1 MLSFN
6 SGPRAANSVLM
17 LLAALPLVGCN
28 DFSKS
33 LSMTGG
39 TTVTSTVTGTGGN
52 AAAASLVLA
61 GAPGTEATS
70 GTDYSFQP
78 LVSGSNGTVVF
89 TVSGLPSW
97 LRFDANTGLL
107 SGRPTD
113 ADIGTSA
120 DITITATAASTVG
133 SIGPFR
139 ITVTAAAAATGP
151 ATSPTLPVNTAP
163 SLGGTPPDRAILNQA
178 YSFTPA
184 ASDAEND
191 PLSFSIVNR
200 PSWASFDTA
209 TGRLSGTPP
218 AGSEGS
224 YANILI
230 RVSDGTQTV
239 ALPVF
244 SILVSAPTAS
254 TAEAPVN
261 GAPTI
266 MGMPF
271 TTVSAG
277 VQYNFAPSGSD
288 PNGDPLVYTVQ
299 NLPSWAT
306 FNSATGQIQGTPS
319 LGDIGTYANIV
330 VAVSDGRAITTLPA
344 FKIDVIGTSSASVTG
359 EAVLSWVPPA
369 QNVDGTTLTDLAGY
383 HISWGKD
390 PNDLPNSMD
399 LAWAGYM
406 WMKATNLTSGTWYF
420 SIRAYNS
427 DGVESPAVVVSKSI
441 S

>member
-1 MLSFN
+1 
-6 SGPRAANSVLM
+6 
-17 LLAALPLVGCN
+17 
-28 DFSKS
+28 
-33 LSMTGG
+33 
-39 TTVTSTVTGTGGN
+39 
-52 AAAASLVLA
+52 
-61 GAPGTEATS
+61 
-70 GTDYSFQP
+70 
-78 LVSGSNGTVVF
+78 
-89 TVSGLPSW
+89 
-97 LRFDANTGLL
+97 
-107 SGRPTD
+107 
-113 ADIGTSA
+113 
-120 DITITATAASTVG
+120 
-133 SIGPFR
+133 
-139 ITVTAAAAATGP
+139 
-151 ATSPTLPVNTAP
+151 
-163 SLGGTPPDRAILNQA
+163 
-178 YSFTPA
+178 
-184 ASDAEND
+184 
-191 PLSFSIVNR
+191 
-200 PSWASFDTA
+200 
-209 TGRLSGTPP
+209 
-218 AGSEGS
+218 
-224 YANILI
+224 
-230 RVSDGTQTV
+230 
-239 ALPVF
+239 
-244 SILVSAPTAS
+244 
-254 TAEAPVN
+254 
-261 GAPTI
+261 
-266 MGMPF
+266 
-271 TTVSAG
+271 